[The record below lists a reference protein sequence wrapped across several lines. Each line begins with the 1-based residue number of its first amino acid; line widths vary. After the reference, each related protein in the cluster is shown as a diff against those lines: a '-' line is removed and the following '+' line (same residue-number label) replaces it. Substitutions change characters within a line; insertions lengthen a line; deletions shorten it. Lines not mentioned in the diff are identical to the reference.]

1 MSYSNDPVIHYS
13 VNKTSWKRHTNKN
26 GDYMWASER
35 TAQRMLTRAV
45 NAGEIKAGEWQVMS
59 VDAFA
64 KAEPMVEVKS
74 VMTGNPV
81 MIRASARGSR
91 ASDPSMEGYWTL

>member
-1 MSYSNDPVIHYS
+1 MSYSNDPVIHYI
-13 VNKTSWKRHTNKN
+13 VNKTSWQRHTNKA
-26 GDYMWASER
+26 GASSWVSER

-59 VDAFA
+59 TDAFS